1 MSLPRRIEG
10 FLEDMGHDQLFA
22 PLVDSFREA
31 FEEVRDLGDD
41 DANMISLF
49 DAFAWILGHRD
60 RPIIERIE
68 MCTALRD
75 EARKGPARINLRKF
89 TGWK

>member
-1 MSLPRRIEG
+1 MSLPAAMEH
-10 FLEDMGHDQLFA
+10 FLEDMGHDRLFA
-22 PLVDSFREA
+22 PLVADFREG

-49 DAFAWILGHRD
+49 DGFAWILGHRD

-68 MCTALRD
+68 MCSALRD
-75 EARKGPARINLRKF
+75 EARKGPARINLKKF